1 MAHLGD
7 KLVIGEQNVN
17 FPAYFI
23 QKIMLIAF
31 NSFYGLHHWINLPN
45 FKEKFAL

>member
-23 QKIMLIAF
+23 QKNYA
-31 NSFYGLHHWINLPN
+31 NSF
-45 FKEKFAL
+45 